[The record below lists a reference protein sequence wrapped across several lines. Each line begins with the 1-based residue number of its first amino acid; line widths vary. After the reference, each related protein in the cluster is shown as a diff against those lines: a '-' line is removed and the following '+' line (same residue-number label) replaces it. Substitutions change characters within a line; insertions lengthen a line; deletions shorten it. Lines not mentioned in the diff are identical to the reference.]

1 MPKNARNGQAEIWGE
16 QLGEVMG
23 DLSPKMR
30 AIFSICRYTGCR
42 VSEAR
47 QLKANDVVGDYIVF
61 RKATTK
67 GKATRQV
74 NIHPELK
81 AVLSEAGLP
90 VKGYLFPGR
99 SGERPI
105 TRQAC
110 DKALRRVCDHIA
122 LKGHSTHSF
131 RRTTLTQLSNSQV
144 PLRVIQEISGHKSLQ
159 ELQRYLEVSPDQVED
174 AISLL

>member
-1 MPKNARNGQAEIWGE
+1 MPKNDRNGQAEIWGE
-16 QLGEVMG
+16 QLDEVMT

-47 QLKANDVVGDYIVF
+47 QLKAEDFVGDCIVF

-74 NIHPELK
+74 NMHPALK
-81 AVLSEAGLP
+81 AVLAEVELP
-90 VKGYLFPGR
+90 TTGYLFPGR
-99 SGERPI
+99 SGERAI

-110 DKALRRVCDHIA
+110 DKALREGVRSHQ
-122 LKGHSTHSF
+122 LEGPQH
-131 RRTTLTQLSNSQV
+131 TQL
-144 PLRVIQEISGHKSLQ
+144 
-159 ELQRYLEVSPDQVED
+159 
-174 AISLL
+174 